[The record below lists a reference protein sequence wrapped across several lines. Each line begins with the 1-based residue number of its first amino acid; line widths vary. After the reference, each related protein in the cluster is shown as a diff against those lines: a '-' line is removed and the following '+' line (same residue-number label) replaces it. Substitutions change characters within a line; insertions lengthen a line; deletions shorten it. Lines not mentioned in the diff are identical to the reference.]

1 VRKIRDFLKAFI
13 GNVKAYTYMRS
24 RLGCASWKMADS
36 LHKTFG
42 AWHPHDAIDE
52 DLGYWG

>member
-1 VRKIRDFLKAFI
+1 VRKIRDFLKAVI
-13 GNVKAYTYMRS
+13 GW
-24 RLGCASWKMADS
+24 ASWKMADS